1 MLGTV
6 ESEKQAVETQRQN
19 LEEKKKELAKEEQV
33 MSFCPDCFIRVCVF
47 ACQRVQQLRNAT
59 AAEADQLLAKQQSEL
74 KDDIEQEQKVLA
86 ELRK

>member
-1 MLGTV
+1 
-6 ESEKQAVETQRQN
+6 
-19 LEEKKKELAKEEQV
+19 
-33 MSFCPDCFIRVCVF
+33 
-47 ACQRVQQLRNAT
+47 VQQLRNAT